1 MKCEGMCGAHL
12 SRARINRIVRT
23 YAVAVML
30 PQKKRYHA
38 ITRNMGPG
46 KPDQSEGPVGIRA
59 NAVVPFLLVWG
70 TAENDTTLS
79 FNEM

>member
-1 MKCEGMCGAHL
+1 MCETHL
-12 SRARINRIVRT
+12 SRVRISRKVRT

-59 NAVVPFLLVWG
+59 NAVVPFFLVWG

-79 FNEM
+79 FDEM